1 MHKKHAK
8 WFVFIGLL
16 CLNGNYAAV
25 YKNETKVRQPFFR
38 KKTSVRTSLLPS
50 KSCNAK
56 GT

>member
-1 MHKKHAK
+1 MHEKHSK

-25 YKNETKVRQPFFR
+25 YKNKTKVRQHFFR
-38 KKTSVRTSLLPS
+38 KKTSVQTSLLPS